1 MNGYNRSRRA
11 GGRARCDFT
20 NLSPRSAGA
29 VNPWLYYTLAI
40 LLICC
45 GGICWLT
52 NLFSL
57 PGNWILLGMAALF
70 AWLASET
77 CGHGIGWITVGIMTG
92 LAVLGEVIEFFA
104 GAAGAAKQGASR
116 RSIVFSLIGGM
127 AGSIGGAIVGFPVP
141 VVGPVIA
148 ALLGG
153 AGGAFAGA
161 YLGEKSIERPH
172 GESMAVARGA
182 FAGRLWGTVGKFAVG
197 AVMLGVMTVDVL
209 VG

>member
-1 MNGYNRSRRA
+1 M
-11 GGRARCDFT
+11 
-20 NLSPRSAGA
+20 
-29 VNPWLYYTLAI
+29 
-40 LLICC
+40 
-45 GGICWLT
+45 
-52 NLFSL
+52 
-57 PGNWILLGMAALF
+57 LGMAALF